1 MEIKGMKEFQKE
13 LKNMARAAKEL
24 QGDHQVPLHELL
36 TDAFLRKHTSFNSFA
51 EFEQQEIFSKYSS
64 FEEIPDDEL
73 NAFVSANTKFSNW
86 TEMLE
91 EAVAEYTFK
100 KLGL

>member
-1 MEIKGMKEFQKE
+1 MEIKD
-13 LKNMARAAKEL
+13 MARAAKEF
-24 QGDHQVPLHELL
+24 QGDHQVSLPELL
-36 TDAFLRKHTSFNSFA
+36 TDAFLGKYTSFNSFA
-51 EFEQQEIFSKYSS
+51 EFEQQEIFNKYSS

-86 TEMLE
+86 AEMLE
-91 EAVAEYTFK
+91 EAVVEYTFK